1 MKGVIQMSE
10 NRELTWEEMLAM
22 MQPNTEE
29 TVKGADNLDEL
40 FEELLGVGAPIVN
53 PTPTPPAPTWTAPSF
68 AELKQALPILGLTVK
83 IKEEYV
89 GNYQTLSFSG
99 ITGHIYD
106 RNGMASSIKR
116 LIRDYKERGTFN
128 TGWKVKAV
136 FNGHRINIP
145 VYHLEVAPY
154 IGALV
159 QVEDNYEAEYRY
171 FMKIVQE
178 YYEFIDRRAIID
190 KYPATVKNV
199 YDLESQEKQY
209 NEA

>member
-40 FEELLGVGAPIVN
+40 FEELLGEDTPIAN

-89 GNYQTLSFSG
+89 GNYPRSVRG

-116 LIRDYKERGTFN
+116 LIRDYKERGSFN

-136 FNGHRINIP
+136 LNGHRLNIP

-159 QVEDNYEAEYRY
+159 VVEDNYEAEYRY
-171 FMKIVQE
+171 FIENSKE

-190 KYPATVKNV
+190 RYPATVKNV
-199 YDLESQEKQY
+199 YNLESQEKQY